1 MHYYDSALI
10 LFVINQKIVTIVNK
24 KKNSNFNLI
33 FCFNI
38 THNT

>member
-1 MHYYDSALI
+1 MYYYDSALI

-24 KKNSNFNLI
+24 KNSNFNLI